1 MSSSCLC
8 VSQEHGAAVNLEL
21 LRPTGACTE
30 TPTAAQSVYSVLN
43 HTNTLTGALTLRSN
57 LLEPPTGTWHCSQ
70 LSIFVGKLMLL
81 FCHRQKLD

>member
-8 VSQEHGAAVNLEL
+8 LSQEHGTAVNLEL

-57 LLEPPTGTWHCSQ
+57 LLEPPTGSFYVVQ
-70 LSIFVGKLMLL
+70 
-81 FCHRQKLD
+81 